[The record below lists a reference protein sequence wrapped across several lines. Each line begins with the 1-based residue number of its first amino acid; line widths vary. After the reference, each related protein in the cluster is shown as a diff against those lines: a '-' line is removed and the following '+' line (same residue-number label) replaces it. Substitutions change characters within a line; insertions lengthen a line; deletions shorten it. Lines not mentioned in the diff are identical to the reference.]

1 MRESLCEVQVL
12 KIDTAGEKG
21 SDGGEPEVEEKAVKN
36 VTQETVSK
44 RTNSLFPHLQW

>member
-21 SDGGEPEVEEKAVKN
+21 SDGREPEVEGKK
-36 VTQETVSK
+36 QRK
-44 RTNSLFPHLQW
+44 MSLKKQ